1 MFTSTAPTRA
11 AQGGAARPLRVFALM
26 TAALGLLALGACK
39 STNGDITGSI
49 GGAGA
54 ELPASPDALQ
64 KFSDDWGKRYE
75 ADPANKMA
83 AINYA
88 RALRQQAR
96 TAQAVAVLQ
105 GAVIKHPNDF
115 DLLGAYGK
123 ALADNGRLKEAADAL
138 ARAHTP
144 ERPNWGIL
152 SAQGAVADQ
161 LGDHAG
167 AQNYYE
173 AALKIAPGDPA
184 VLSNL
189 GLSYALTNQLP
200 RAETSLRQAAAHP
213 QADNRVRQNLA
224 LVLALQGKFGEAE
237 EVSRHDLSPADAAAN
252 VAAIRS
258 MIAQS
263 NTWRDIQNP
272 HGLKRG
278 KQTAS
283 AAQ

>member
-1 MFTSTAPTRA
+1 MFSPSLRTAVFQPR
-11 AQGGAARPLRVFALM
+11 AARPLRCLALAA
-26 TAALGLLALGACK
+26 AALGLLALGGCK
-39 STNGDITGSI
+39 STDGDITGSI
-49 GGAGA
+49 NGAAA
-54 ELPASPDALQ
+54 ELPASPEALQ

-88 RALRQQAR
+88 RALREQAR

-105 GAVIKHPNDF
+105 AAVIKYPNDL

-144 ERPNWGIL
+144 ERPNWSIL

-161 LGDHAG
+161 LGDHTA
-167 AQNYYE
+167 AQGYYE

-189 GLSYALTNQLP
+189 GLSYALSNQLP
-200 RAETSLRQAAAHP
+200 RAETSLRQAVAHP
-213 QADNRVRQNLA
+213 QADKRVRQNLA
-224 LVLALQGKFGEAE
+224 LVLALQGKFAEAE
-237 EVSRHDLSPADAAAN
+237 EVSRHDLSPAEAASN
-252 VAAIRS
+252 VQAIRG

-272 HGLKRG
+272 RGAKAG
-278 KQTAS
+278 KQAANS
-283 AAQ
+283 AK